1 MLILHAYL
9 HTMEEQDFPD
19 GYLRFLEGRITAL
32 GPMEEAPQP
41 EPGEEVLDVAGASV
55 MPGMVDAHTHLGMW
69 EDALCFEGDDGNE
82 ETDPV
87 TPQLRAIDAV
97 NPMDRCFAEAAAG
110 GITTVLTGP
119 GSANAIAGS

>member
-41 EPGEEVLDVAGASV
+41 ETGRRSIGRR
-55 MPGMVDAHTHLGMW
+55 GRIGDARHGGCAYPSW
-69 EDALCFEGDDGNE
+69 NVGGCAL
-82 ETDPV
+82 
-87 TPQLRAIDAV
+87 L
-97 NPMDRCFAEAAAG
+97 
-110 GITTVLTGP
+110 
-119 GSANAIAGS
+119 